1 MTDIVYNIDNRQ
13 NRKENLSMDNV
24 TVVPLK
30 DQAADALRREI
41 YRGTLTDGMELR
53 QEDIAAQLG
62 ISRIPVREAM
72 QQLQNEGL
80 LIRLPNRHIKVVG
93 ARASRIRQSF
103 AVLAAMECEIYT
115 LAEPTL
121 REKGLPELTTDWDF
135 HLAIAES
142 LDNPAVSQRF
152 EIQRRMLL
160 KALATLVDFT
170 DEDLKPNN
178 QAIVDAFNE
187 GREVVPYIRKY
198 YNDLADKAAK
208 ELDR

>member
-1 MTDIVYNIDNRQ
+1 
-13 NRKENLSMDNV
+13 MDNV
-24 TVVPLK
+24 SVIPLK

-41 YRGTLTDGMELR
+41 YRGTLKDGMELR

-72 QQLQNEGL
+72 LQLQNEGL

-93 ARASRIRQSF
+93 ASSRRIRQSF
-103 AVLAAMECEIYT
+103 SVLAAMECEIYT

-121 REKGLPELTTDWDF
+121 HEKGFPELTTDWDF
-135 HLAIAES
+135 HLGIAET

-160 KALATLVDFT
+160 KALKTLVDFT

-178 QAIVDAFNE
+178 EAILNAFINGE
-187 GREVVPYIRKY
+187 EVCSYIRKY
-198 YNDLADKAAK
+198 YNDLADMAAK